1 MIKDGDRL
9 YDKYRGYVLE
19 RTLIDDDEGF
29 EKNRFVIKL
38 DGGAWS
44 EEVYVIP
51 GHSYETKGVVE
62 EFMIW
67 VDAVLYK
74 QGTSYEQEQIETAL
88 SLQQET
94 DSD

>member
-29 EKNRFVIKL
+29 QKNRFVIKL

-51 GHSYETKGVVE
+51 GHSYDTKGVVK

-74 QGTSYEQEQIETAL
+74 QGILYEQEQIETAL